1 MPDIT
6 TLIETVTTPIIVARV
21 RAATEMRT
29 EVIPAR
35 TLRILIVAS
44 EAPPVHGG
52 VARFVQVLRD
62 GLMARGHKVDLVSYP
77 QIPRVTL
84 GEVRFSGL
92 LFKLRTLGRRL
103 DQYDLIHLHG
113 VAPTF
118 SEVFLGYLRM
128 QRVCPPL
135 VYTHHF
141 DMDLRP
147 AGPVN
152 TLYNW
157 VHNRLVEGAA
167 AVVTTSHD
175 YAARF
180 ADRANT
186 LTIEP
191 GMNTAR
197 FTEGGTRT
205 GPFTVLFVGQF
216 RGYKGVRVLM
226 QAMTKVAGARL
237 VVAGRGPEEAAYRAL
252 AATLGIAVEFHVG
265 PSDAEVDALFQ
276 QAQVIVLPSV
286 SRLEAFGIVL
296 LEGMAAGC
304 VPVASNLPGVREVVG
319 RIGFTFPV
327 GRSDRL
333 AAVLR
338 RLRDDPALVAQISVR
353 ARERAASYTWERFLN
368 RYERLYQNVIAAEE
382 LRQTPPTPDDAAADL
397 HAFMGNV
404 IRAFGASQAHIL
416 RVDAHGTLGSVAGA
430 DMEGRYTSV
439 LPAHE
444 GIAQYSYTAGEAV
457 RITPNHTP
465 QPLAAQRALNDSL
478 LCAPIDAAAHPFGVL
493 LVTRAEPFD
502 GRDLDD
508 LVYLAR
514 QAAPALLRRMQSAP
528 QTRGEQ
534 TR

>member
-6 TLIETVTTPIIVARV
+6 TLIETVATPVLAAHARTV
-21 RAATEMRT
+21 TEMRT

-35 TLRILIVAS
+35 ALRVLIVAS

-62 GLMARGHKVDLVSYP
+62 GLMARGHEVDLVSYP
-77 QIPRVTL
+77 EIPRVTL
-84 GEVRFSGL
+84 GEVRLSGL
-92 LFKLRTLGRRL
+92 LFKLRTLSRRL

-128 QRVCPPL
+128 RRVCPPL
-135 VYTHHF
+135 IYTHHF

-157 VHNRLVEGAA
+157 MHNRLVEGAA

-191 GMNTAR
+191 GMNAAR
-197 FTEGGTRT
+197 FIEGGART

-237 VVAGRGPEEAAYRAL
+237 IVAGRGPEEAAYRAL
-252 AATLGIAVEFHVG
+252 AATLGIAVEFHVS

-319 RIGFTFPV
+319 RIGFTFPA

-338 RLRDDPALVAQISVR
+338 RLRDDPALVAQIGVR
-353 ARERAASYTWERFLN
+353 ARERAAGYTWERFLN
-368 RYERLYQNVIAAEE
+368 RYERLYQNVVAAEE
-382 LRQTPPTPDDAAADL
+382 LRHAPSIPDNPTAAL
-397 HAFMGNV
+397 HAFIGHV
-404 IRAFGASQAHIL
+404 VRAFGASQAHIL
-416 RVDAHGTLGSVAGA
+416 CVDAHGAFCSVAGA
-430 DMEGRYTSV
+430 DMEGQWASV

-444 GIAQYSYTAGEAV
+444 VIAQYSYTAGEAV
-457 RITPNHTP
+457 RIAPDHIP
-465 QPLAAQRALNDSL
+465 QPLVAQRVLNHSL
-478 LCAPIDAAAHPFGVL
+478 LCTPIGAAAHPSGVL

-508 LVYLAR
+508 LMYLAR
-514 QAAPALLRRMQSAP
+514 QGAPALLQRV
-528 QTRGEQ
+528 
-534 TR
+534 